1 MKNNMRIGGYY
12 MTGYFE
18 DDIELLR
25 EDLMSELKAINDYQ
39 KHIGALKSDEAKRVL
54 EHIRDDEKEHVAE
67 LTKLIRQMDETQEA
81 KFKKEQL

>member
-1 MKNNMRIGGYY
+1 MI
-12 MTGYFE
+12 GYFE
-18 DDIELLR
+18 DDVQLLR
-25 EDLMSELKAINDYQ
+25 EDLMGELKAINDYQ
-39 KHIGALKSDEAKRVL
+39 KHISVLKSDEAKRVL

>member
-1 MKNNMRIGGYY
+1 

-18 DDIELLR
+18 DDVQLLR
-25 EDLMSELKAINDYQ
+25 EDLMGELKAINDYQ

-67 LTKLIRQMDETQEA
+67 LMKLIRQMDETQEA